1 VTALC
6 EVLSVS
12 ASGFYAWLGRGP
24 SPRELEDRE
33 ILERIRFYFARAR
46 ETYGS
51 KRIRLDLI
59 DEGIQISRSR
69 VQRLMRADGLQGLTK
84 RLTRR
89 VRQLTD
95 QGLHAMDLVQRAWH
109 PTRPNEIWVADIT
122 QISTWEGPL
131 YVAAV
136 MDVWSRRIVGWAM
149 ADHMRAELVIQAF
162 EMAVATRRPPPGL
175 VHHSDHGAQYTS
187 YAFGKTL
194 RESGVLASMG
204 RVRTCYD
211 NAVMESFFSNLKKE
225 LTRRR
230 SWPTREILRR
240 EVFEWI
246 EGWYN
251 PHRRHSSL
259 GGISPVAWERKN
271 TVAMAA

>member
-1 VTALC
+1 MIV
-6 EVLSVS
+6 
-12 ASGFYAWLGRGP
+12 
-24 SPRELEDRE
+24 
-33 ILERIRFYFARAR
+33 RIREFFARSR

-51 KRIRLDLI
+51 RRIRLDLV
-59 DEGIQISRSR
+59 DEDGAPVARSR
-69 VQRLMRADGLQGLTK
+69 VQRLMRLSGLQGAPKKL
-84 RLTRR
+84 RR
-89 VRQLTD
+89 RIRQLAD
-95 QGLHAMDLVQRAWH
+95 EGLHALDRVRREWN
-109 PTRPNEIWVADIT
+109 PDRPNEIWVADIT
-122 QISTWEGPL
+122 QVSTWQGTL
-131 YVAAV
+131 YIAAV
-136 MDVWSRRIVGWAM
+136 MDVFSRRIIGWAM
-149 ADHMRAELVIQAF
+149 ADNMRAELVIDAF
-162 EMAVATRRPPPGL
+162 EMAVAVRRPPPGL

-259 GGISPVAWERKN
+259 GGISPVAWDRKN
-271 TVAMAA
+271 TVAVAA